1 MDISIEF
8 QSTELVSNTESS
20 EPSINSDP
28 ATWPSFLTS
37 KQIDYIVV
45 TGPEIFTE
53 FSSIQLDHE
62 KRHFSEIHFYRHL
75 SNGEKLVRRWLIYS
89 KSTGKIFCFCCK
101 LFDRTPKSNLAICG
115 FSDWHNVSAALT
127 VHEKAPNH
135 FKAYGTWIEI
145 EKRLK
150 LKLKLNKTID
160 AEHQRITNM
169 ETDYWVKVLDRL
181 LSVTL
186 YLSKNNLAFRG
197 SSDKFYTQSNG
208 NFLSLVELLV
218 KEHFIGFKT
227 VESSTGLSLTDLL
240 LKALAE
246 KNISFQDCRG
256 QGYDNGANMKG
267 QKKGVQAR
275 VLSMNPRATFVPCNC
290 HSLNLVVSDAASC
303 SINSITV
310 FGVLQ
315 RIYVLFSSSVNRW
328 KILTD
333 NIKGLTVKPLSD
345 TRWES
350 RINSVKVVRFQ
361 TEQIYNALIKLS
373 EVENI
378 DAGTRHEAVSLADQ
392 LTDFKFLISLVVWYD
407 ILFQVNLVIKSMQA
421 KAMDLINGSN
431 MLKSTLEFIKNYR
444 DQFDQILV
452 KAKAIADELGVD
464 SEIKVVRKR
473 IKKKNF
479 DYERSDDTDHRTAV
493 EKFKHEFFYTLM
505 DVVTTSLTDRF
516 EILKI
521 HVDLWN
527 FLYDF
532 KNAPENENEL
542 LKHCMDLHNH
552 LKDGSDSDI
561 DGVELC
567 TEIVNVK
574 QLLISCLDVSSPLNI
589 LQYIFDYEL
598 QDIFP
603 NLWIAL
609 RLLLMLPV
617 TVASGERSF
626 SKFKLIK
633 TYLRSTMA
641 NERLVSL
648 SVLSIENEIAA
659 EIDFSTIIR
668 SFAERKS
675 RKVLIDNKFK

>member
-1 MDISIEF
+1 M
-8 QSTELVSNTESS
+8 
-20 EPSINSDP
+20 
-28 ATWPSFLTS
+28 
-37 KQIDYIVV
+37 
-45 TGPEIFTE
+45 
-53 FSSIQLDHE
+53 
-62 KRHFSEIHFYRHL
+62 
-75 SNGEKLVRRWLIYS
+75 
-89 KSTGKIFCFCCK
+89 
-101 LFDRTPKSNLAICG
+101 
-115 FSDWHNVSAALT
+115 
-127 VHEKAPNH
+127 
-135 FKAYGTWIEI
+135 
-145 EKRLK
+145 
-150 LKLKLNKTID
+150 
-160 AEHQRITNM
+160 
-169 ETDYWVKVLDRL
+169 
-181 LSVTL
+181 
-186 YLSKNNLAFRG
+186 
-197 SSDKFYTQSNG
+197 
-208 NFLSLVELLV
+208 
-218 KEHFIGFKT
+218 
-227 VESSTGLSLTDLL
+227 
-240 LKALAE
+240 
-246 KNISFQDCRG
+246 
-256 QGYDNGANMKG
+256 
-267 QKKGVQAR
+267 
-275 VLSMNPRATFVPCNC
+275 
-290 HSLNLVVSDAASC
+290 
-303 SINSITV
+303 
-310 FGVLQ
+310 
-315 RIYVLFSSSVNRW
+315 
-328 KILTD
+328 
-333 NIKGLTVKPLSD
+333 KPLSD

-407 ILFQVNLVIKSMQA
+407 ILFQVNLVSKSLQA

-444 DQFDQILV
+444 DQFDQFLV

-527 FLYDF
+527 VLYDF

-542 LKHCMDLHNH
+542 LKHCMDLHNY

-609 RLLLMLPV
+609 RLLLTLPV
-617 TVASGERSF
+617 TVASGNDNWETWKF
-626 SKFKLIK
+626 QIKVIMTAADIFDVVTGASKKPVLTKLISETEDEARK
-633 TYLRSTMA
+633 RYGVDYSIFKKADNKAQNYIVTSSVTLIQQKFYSYVKNPDDNMA
-641 NERLVSL
+641 IHISKLESL
-648 SVLSIENEIAA
+648 SRKLKQLGEPISDSMLMTKILMTLPENYKHFYSA
-659 EIDFSTIIR
+659 
-668 SFAERKS
+668 
-675 RKVLIDNKFK
+675 

>member
-8 QSTELVSNTESS
+8 QSNELVSNTESS

-75 SNGEKLVRRWLIYS
+75 SNGEKLLRRWLIYS
-89 KSTGKIFCFCCK
+89 KSTWKIFCFCCK

-115 FSDWHNVSAALT
+115 FSDWRNVSAALT
-127 VHEKAPNH
+127 VHETAPNH

-150 LKLKLNKTID
+150 LNKTID
-160 AEHQRITNM
+160 SEHQRITNM

-186 YLSKNNLAFRG
+186 YLSKNNLAFRR

-208 NFLSLVELLV
+208 NVLSLVEV
-218 KEHFIGFKT
+218 
-227 VESSTGLSLTDLL
+227 
-240 LKALAE
+240 
-246 KNISFQDCRG
+246 
-256 QGYDNGANMKG
+256 
-267 QKKGVQAR
+267 
-275 VLSMNPRATFVPCNC
+275 
-290 HSLNLVVSDAASC
+290 LVVSDAASC

-361 TEQIYNALIKLS
+361 TEQIYNALIKLY

-378 DAGTRHEAVSLADQ
+378 VAGTRHEAVSLADQ
-392 LTDFKFLISLVVWYD
+392 LTDFKFLISLAVWYD
-407 ILFQVNLVIKSMQA
+407 ILFQVNLVSKSMQA
-421 KAMDLINGSN
+421 KAMDLINGFN
-431 MLKSTLEFIKNYR
+431 MLKSALEFIKNYR

-452 KAKAIADELGVD
+452 KAKAIADELEVD

-473 IKKKNF
+473 INKKHF
-479 DYERSDDTDHRTAV
+479 DYERSDDTDHRTV
-493 EKFKHEFFYTLM
+493 LEKFKHEFFYTLI

-527 FLYDF
+527 FLYDL
-532 KNAPENENEL
+532 KNAPENENDL

-567 TEIVNVK
+567 TEIVNIK
-574 QLLISCLDVSSPLNI
+574 QLLISCF
-589 LQYIFDYEL
+589 Y
-598 QDIFP
+598 
-603 NLWIAL
+603 IAL
-609 RLLLMLPV
+609 RLLLTLPM

-626 SKFKLIK
+626 SKLKLIK
-633 TYLRSTMA
+633 TYLQSTMA

-659 EIDFSTIIR
+659 EIDFSTITG
-668 SFAERKS
+668 
-675 RKVLIDNKFK
+675 LIVSHLNH

>member
-1 MDISIEF
+1 
-8 QSTELVSNTESS
+8 
-20 EPSINSDP
+20 
-28 ATWPSFLTS
+28 
-37 KQIDYIVV
+37 
-45 TGPEIFTE
+45 
-53 FSSIQLDHE
+53 
-62 KRHFSEIHFYRHL
+62 
-75 SNGEKLVRRWLIYS
+75 
-89 KSTGKIFCFCCK
+89 
-101 LFDRTPKSNLAICG
+101 
-115 FSDWHNVSAALT
+115 
-127 VHEKAPNH
+127 
-135 FKAYGTWIEI
+135 
-145 EKRLK
+145 
-150 LKLKLNKTID
+150 
-160 AEHQRITNM
+160 M

-208 NFLSLVELLV
+208 NFLSLVELLGKYDDVTKELLLKTLSREKTVHYCSHSIQNELINLMANKVLETIIDRLRAAKYYSVILDCTPDVSHQEQLSFTLRFVNIKKKIEV

-240 LKALAE
+240 LNTLAE
-246 KNISFQDCRG
+246 KNIPFQDCRG

-407 ILFQVNLVIKSMQA
+407 ILFQVNLVSKSMQA
-421 KAMDLINGSN
+421 KAIDLINGFN
-431 MLKSTLEFIKNYR
+431 MLKSALEFIKNYR

-473 IKKKNF
+473 IKKKHF
-479 DYERSDDTDHRTAV
+479 DYERSDDTDHRTV
-493 EKFKHEFFYTLM
+493 LEKFKHEFFYTLI

-527 FLYDF
+527 FLYDL
-532 KNAPENENEL
+532 KNAPENENDL

-567 TEIVNVK
+567 TEIVNIK

-609 RLLLMLPV
+609 RLLLTLPV

-626 SKFKLIK
+626 SKLKLIK